1 MRDETIR
8 QLEQGD
14 IARQNE
20 MSLLVYKENEALK
33 QENRMMRDKVTI
45 LEEELHRLNET
56 RPHDADVR
64 ALQEEAARLNRALI
78 DKDSILERQIADQK
92 NEWAEVY
99 GQQKQQL
106 EAAQMEI

>member
-1 MRDETIR
+1 
-8 QLEQGD
+8 
-14 IARQNE
+14 

-45 LEEELHRLNET
+45 LEEELDRLNQT
-56 RPHDADVR
+56 RPHETDMR
-64 ALQEEAARLNRALI
+64 ALKEEAERLNRALI
-78 DKDSILERQIADQK
+78 EKDTILERQIADQK

-106 EAAQMEI
+106 EAAQMEIQ

>member
-45 LEEELHRLNET
+45 LEEELDRLNQT
-56 RPHDADVR
+56 RPHEADMR
-64 ALQEEAARLNRALI
+64 ALEEEAQRLNRALI
-78 DKDSILERQIADQK
+78 EKDTMIER
-92 NEWAEVY
+92 
-99 GQQKQQL
+99 
-106 EAAQMEI
+106 